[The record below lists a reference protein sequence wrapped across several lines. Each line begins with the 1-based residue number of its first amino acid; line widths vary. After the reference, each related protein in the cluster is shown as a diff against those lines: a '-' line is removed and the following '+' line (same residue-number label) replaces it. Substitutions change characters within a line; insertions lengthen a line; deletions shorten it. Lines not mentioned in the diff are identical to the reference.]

1 MNIKKLTPQNFEQ
14 VVTEAVNIIKSG
26 GLVIAPF
33 DTVYGI
39 ICDPKN
45 DEAVKKIFDLK
56 KRPLDKTIG
65 LAVTSIPALELI
77 AENTHP
83 DFIKS
88 HIFGP
93 YTFILKSK
101 KNNGISKYC
110 QKEGTVAVRIPN
122 SELILTIAKK
132 SDYIL
137 AQTSA
142 NLTGKPTSASVEEI
156 TAQFEPKVLD
166 AIGLIIDGGNIKNP
180 SPSQIFDL
188 TGDKPIEI
196 AR

>member
-1 MNIKKLTPQNFEQ
+1 MNIKKLTTQNFGLI
-14 VVTEAVNIIKSG
+14 VNEAKDIIKSG

-39 ICDPKN
+39 ICDPRN

-77 AENTHP
+77 AENTQH
-83 DFIKS
+83 DFVKS
-88 HIFGP
+88 HVFGP

-110 QKEGTVAVRIPN
+110 QKEGAVAVRIPN

-132 SDYIL
+132 SDYVL

-142 NLTGKPTSASVEEI
+142 NLTEQPPCASIAEVVS
-156 TAQFEPKVLD
+156 QFEPEKLD
-166 AIGLIIDGGNIKNP
+166 KIGLIIDGGNIEDS

-188 TGDKPIEI
+188 TGTSVIEI